1 MRGEINGDAI
11 RTAFP
16 VLPLMKILH
25 LFPDEKKFVIVAA
38 EIFNM
43 CKELENSFRVISA
56 NVSDA
61 QKFFSGQ
68 QNIRVVDK
76 RYAASKALMEDLAWC
91 DCLVVHFMD
100 GLKAKA
106 ILRAPD
112 HLPIVWSGWGGDYFD
127 LLPQG
132 GSNLLGNETQRLV
145 KTLDRQIG
153 WSASKLK
160 QKMKN
165 IARKIRNE
173 VLYAP
178 LIKKAIKRVDY
189 FSSPFPEDFDL
200 LRAHL
205 GNDFH
210 PAYTRIFYGS
220 VERTYVP
227 GVESVYGNNILVG
240 NSATATNNHLEV
252 FKILSKLDLGDRK
265 IVVPLSYGDVD
276 YRDAIISYGRALFGD
291 RFQPIVEFMPLDQ
304 YNTLIA
310 QCSVVVMGH
319 RRQQGGGNTVT
330 QLYKG
335 AKVFLDEANT
345 VYQYLKNRGAF
356 VNTLNELQVCGPSVF
371 EPLTDAQK
379 RKNREVLEDYAS
391 NEVVLAGVRDFVQ
404 QIRSHGVSEHA

>member
-1 MRGEINGDAI
+1 
-11 RTAFP
+11 
-16 VLPLMKILH
+16 
-25 LFPDEKKFVIVAA
+25 
-38 EIFNM
+38 M

-61 QKFFSGQ
+61 KKFFSGK
-68 QNIRVVDK
+68 QNICVVDK
-76 RYAASKALMEDLAWC
+76 RYVASKALMEDLAWC

-106 ILRAPD
+106 IMRAPE
-112 HLPIVWSGWGGDYFD
+112 HLPVVWSGWGGDYFD

-132 GSNLLGNETQRLV
+132 GGNLLGDETQRLV
-145 KTLDRQIG
+145 KVLDRQIG

-160 QKMKN
+160 QRMRN
-165 IARKIRNE
+165 MARKIRNE

-178 LIKKAIKRVDY
+178 RIKKAIERVDY

-200 LRAHL
+200 LRTHW
-205 GNDFH
+205 GKDFQ
-210 PAYTRIFYGS
+210 PAYTRVFYGS

-227 GVESVYGNNILVG
+227 GVQAVYGNNILVG

-265 IVVPLSYGDVD
+265 IVVPLSYGDAD
-276 YRDAIISYGRALFGD
+276 YRDAIISHGRALFGD
-291 RFQPIVEFMPLDQ
+291 RFQPIVEFMPLDL

-345 VYQYLKNRGAF
+345 VYRYLKKKGAF
-356 VNTLNELQVCGPSVF
+356 VNTLNELQAEGASAF
-371 EPLTDAQK
+371 EPLTEAQR

-391 NEVVLAGVRDFVQ
+391 NEVVSRAMSDFVQ
-404 QIRSHGVSEHA
+404 QIKKHGVCRHE